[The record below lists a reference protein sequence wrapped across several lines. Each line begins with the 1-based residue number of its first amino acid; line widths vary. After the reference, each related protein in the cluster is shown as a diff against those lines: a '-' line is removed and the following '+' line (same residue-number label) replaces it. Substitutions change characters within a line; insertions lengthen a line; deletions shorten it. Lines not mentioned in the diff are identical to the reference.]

1 MGRQEHRL
9 HKNSGGVQRI
19 LPHTFQV
26 RDRITHLRRTIR
38 SSPGSIF
45 RFQRLYQR
53 VSIYRNFRKFSC
65 IRPRYDIISA
75 KIFKVFH
82 VFLVNLVIF
91 CPNFVRKFCSGILNS
106 NHHTAYSSSPP
117 SHLMIHLHLPGEGS
131 GTQEG
136 DATGRRSRSSTGRTS
151 PSTRRR

>member
-75 KIFKVFH
+75 NIFKVFH
-82 VFLVNLVIF
+82 VFFGEFGNILS
-91 CPNFVRKFCSGILNS
+91 KFCSEILFRNFE
-106 NHHTAYSSSPP
+106 
-117 SHLMIHLHLPGEGS
+117 L
-131 GTQEG
+131 
-136 DATGRRSRSSTGRTS
+136 
-151 PSTRRR
+151 